1 MLKVLAPFIVFGL
14 VVFVHELG
22 HFLAAKWAGVYAP
35 RFSIGFGP
43 ALWKR
48 KWGETEY
55 ILAALPLGGYVR
67 MASRH
72 DDEGAILEGGS
83 ENVAAEKIERG
94 ERPAS
99 WDPEAMIPFGPKPI
113 PEHRWFESKPL
124 WQRLVIMLAG
134 VTMNVVLAY
143 LINVGVIAQG
153 GRTIVPSGAVGGIGE
168 VPKLPV
174 VRQLI
179 GVGDTIVAVNGT
191 PVRTWNEVQ
200 REIMT
205 SPGPGLVLRT
215 QRGEVALA
223 AGGAASEIR
232 QQIAASMDF
241 YIPTVIDGVL
251 PGRAAARAGLRAGDS
266 VVAIDGRAVRSF
278 TELTEQVSSAAGRE
292 LRIDV
297 VRQGRP
303 VSVRVRPESTE
314 ARHPLTGRPVVVGR
328 IGARPRDV
336 TVHYPVPFVEAVR
349 DGGRATATQATM
361 IVSVLRGLLNGDVGV
376 KQLGGPIAIVR
387 ASVDAGGYGMR
398 EVLGLL
404 ALISINV
411 AVLNLLPI
419 PILDGGQVL
428 LNVAE
433 SVKGSAFSA
442 RTREY
447 VLRLGLLA
455 ILLLFVVVMFN
466 DIVALFGDIRRM
478 VGL

>member
-43 ALWKR
+43 SLWKR

-94 ERPAS
+94 ERPAN
-99 WDPEAMIPFGPKPI
+99 WDPDAMIPFGPKPI

-124 WQRLVIMLAG
+124 WKRLVIMLAG

-143 LINVGVIAQG
+143 VINVGVIAYS
-153 GRTIVPSGAVGGIGE
+153 GRTIVASGAVGGVGD
-168 VPKLPV
+168 VPKMPV
-174 VRQLI
+174 VKQLLA
-179 GVGDTIVAVNGT
+179 VGDTIVAVNGRPT
-191 PVRTWNEVQ
+191 RTWNEVQ
-200 REIMT
+200 REIMAA
-205 SPGPGLVLRT
+205 PGQGLVLRT

-223 AGGAASEIR
+223 AGGPASEIR
-232 QQIAASMDF
+232 QQIAAALEF
-241 YIPTVIDGVL
+241 YIPPVLRQVL
-251 PGRAAARAGLRAGDS
+251 PARAAARAGLRGGDS
-266 VVAIDGRAVRSF
+266 VVAIAGTPVRSF
-278 TELTEQVSSAAGRE
+278 SELVDRVSDAPGRD
-292 LRIDV
+292 LRFDV
-297 VRQGRP
+297 VRAGAP
-303 VSVRVRPESTE
+303 LSVTVRPESTTVE
-314 ARHPLTGRPVVVGR
+314 DPATRKPVVVGR
-328 IGARPRDV
+328 IGAAPRDV
-336 TVHYPVPFVEAVR
+336 TVHQPVAFADAVR
-349 DGGRATATQATM
+349 DGGRATVTQATM
-361 IVSVLRGLLNGDVGV
+361 IVSVLRGLFNGDVGV

-466 DIVALFGDIRRM
+466 DLVTLVGDIRRM